1 MSILINH
8 TAIPSIFNPNLV
20 KDTHKQP
27 SNTKNKQKHFEGIC
41 CLLNTFNLGKKVNEI
56 LVNGTPLA
64 VSNFTGFHFNTGLA
78 IFIDG
83 RGRII
88 LVNCERIDAIVL

>member
-1 MSILINH
+1 MSILINY
-8 TAIPSIFNPNLV
+8 TAIPKIFNPNLV
-20 KDTHKQP
+20 KDTDKQP
-27 SNTKNKQKHFEGIC
+27 SNIKNKQKHFEGIC

-64 VSNFTGFHFNTGLA
+64 VSNFAGFHFNTGLA
-78 IFIDG
+78 TFMDEN
-83 RGRII
+83 GRII